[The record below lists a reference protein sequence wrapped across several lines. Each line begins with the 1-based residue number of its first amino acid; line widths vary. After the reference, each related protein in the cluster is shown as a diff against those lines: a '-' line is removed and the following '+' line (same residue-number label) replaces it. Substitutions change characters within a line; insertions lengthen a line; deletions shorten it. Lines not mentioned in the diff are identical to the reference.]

1 MIHTTF
7 PVLNNFSNDIDI
19 TTFNPTKPA
28 IVAGMFALLV
38 AVLLYQQSSRLRTPK
53 LRGPPSSSWL
63 FGATQEIFE
72 SSDLGILYGNWE
84 KKYGAVYEIPTG
96 VGSRILVLADPK
108 AIGHFFAKDTS
119 TYHQPEVRKIM
130 NRQFVRVGLLR
141 LSPNSMVNGGL

>member
-7 PVLNNFSNDIDI
+7 PVLNNFSNGIDLM
-19 TTFNPTKPA
+19 TFNPTKPT

-63 FGATQEIFE
+63 FGATQEILK
-72 SSDLGILYGNWE
+72 SSDPGVIYANWE

-108 AIGHFFAKDTS
+108 AIGHFFAKDTF
-119 TYHQPEVRKIM
+119 TYYKPQWIRILIRNV
-130 NRQFVRVGLLR
+130 VSGLLQ
-141 LSPNSMVNGGL
+141 SVPEFCD

>member
-7 PVLNNFSNDIDI
+7 AVLNNLLNGIDI

-28 IVAGMFALLV
+28 IVAGMVALLV
-38 AVLLYQQSSRLRTPK
+38 AVLLYQQPSRLRTPK

-63 FGATQEIFE
+63 FGATQEIFD

-84 KKYGAVYEIPTG
+84 KKYGPVYEIPSSLRSKMLLLGDSKG
-96 VGSRILVLADPK
+96 V
-108 AIGHFFAKDTS
+108 GHFFAKDTS

-130 NRQFVRVGLLR
+130 NRQFVSR
-141 LSPNSMVNGGL
+141 LTPPVSKFYN